1 MINEFLTSDSWL
13 NPQLDYLLFLQN
25 LREQSGGIF
34 DSAFLSLTKLG
45 ELLFPTLAM
54 CIVYWCIDFK
64 AGMYLFMVNNFTL
77 IFTQLFKSM
86 ACIYRPWV
94 LSDKIHPS
102 ALAIKQAG
110 GYSFPSGHSMMAASV
125 WGAMAYWL
133 RKNSILCGFFIFLAL
148 LVAFSRNYLGV
159 HTPQDVVV
167 GLLTGLIFVFVMNK
181 VINWCEKDLNRYL
194 YLMIFAN
201 IFAMGVLIYVLTK
214 NYPMDYV
221 NGKLLADPYKA
232 KAVAVTYFGWILGIL
247 NGLFL
252 CRRFF
257 PFDAKDGT
265 KLAKTVRALI
275 GIVTSCCLFAIIEK
289 YVFTNMVNYKM
300 SMTITFCV
308 GFYMTA
314 IYPLIFSKLFKKYI
328 Y

>member
-1 MINEFLTSDSWL
+1 MITEFLTSDSWM
-13 NPQLDYLLFLQN
+13 NPQLNYLLYLQN
-25 LREQSGGIF
+25 LRELSGGIF
-34 DSAFLSLTKLG
+34 DNAFLSLTKLG
-45 ELLFPTLAM
+45 ELILPTLVM

-86 ACIYRPWV
+86 ACIYRPWI
-94 LSDKIHPS
+94 LNDKIHPS
-102 ALAIKQAG
+102 AFAIKHAG

-133 RKNSILCGFFIFLAL
+133 RKKPLLCVFFIFLPI

-159 HTPQDVVV
+159 HTPQDVVI
-167 GLLTGLIFVFVMNK
+167 GLLTGLILVFLMDK
-181 VINWCEKDLNRYL
+181 IIDWCEKDLNRYL
-194 YLMIFAN
+194 YIMIFAN
-201 IFAMGVLIYVLTK
+201 ILAISVLIYVLTK

-221 NGKLLADPYKA
+221 EGKLLVDPSKA
-232 KAVAVTYFGWILGIL
+232 KAIAVMYIGWILGIL

-257 PFDAKDGT
+257 PFNAKAGT
-265 KLAKTVRALI
+265 KTAKVVRALI
-275 GIVTSCCLFAIIEK
+275 GIVSSCCLFAVIEK
-289 YVFTNMVNYKM
+289 SVFTNLVCYKI
-300 SMTITFCV
+300 SMIISFGV

-314 IYPLIFSKLFKKYI
+314 IYPLIFSKLLKKYI
-328 Y
+328 